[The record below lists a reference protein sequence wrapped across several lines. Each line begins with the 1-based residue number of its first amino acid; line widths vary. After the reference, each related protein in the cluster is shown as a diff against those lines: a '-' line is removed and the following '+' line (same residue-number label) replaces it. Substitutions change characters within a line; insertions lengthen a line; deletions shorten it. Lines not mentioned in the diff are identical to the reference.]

1 MSNFVEIN
9 STTLNVEK
17 SVKSNISL
25 GLNLKN
31 TVSPNWVERASGLNP
46 VRYNYSQSI
55 QTDADLS
62 STVVVYDAED
72 DNFYNDAIKSAWDM
86 NVDIWTNADTT
97 KGQTYNILYVLP
109 DVPDTNVPFNHTAT
123 FNFLSNSDVSGSFT
137 FAITATTP
145 TGQNRLIAH
154 DKGDINRV
162 IEFNADPVSVRGL
175 KVKVSGH
182 TLNGFTYLTV
192 DPDYTLDWAATY
204 S

>member
-25 GLNLKN
+25 SLNLED
-31 TVSPNWVERASGLNP
+31 TIPPSWVQRASGLNP
-46 VRYNYSQSI
+46 VRYNYSQSAD
-55 QTDADLS
+55 TDADLS
-62 STVVVYDAED
+62 ATVLVYDAED
-72 DNFYNDAIKSAWDM
+72 PNFFYDATRSAWDL
-86 NVDIWTNADTT
+86 NVDIYSNADTT
-97 KGQTYNILYVLP
+97 LGQTYNILYNLP
-109 DVPDTNVPFNHTAT
+109 DIPNTNVPFNHTAT
-123 FNFLSNSDVSGSFT
+123 YNFLSGSDVSNSFT

-145 TGQNRLIAH
+145 TGGNRLISH
-154 DKGDINRV
+154 DKGDVNRV
-162 IEFNADPVSVRGL
+162 IEFKADPSSVRGL

-192 DPDYTLDWAATY
+192 DPDYTLDWTATY